1 MVGGLVKQ
9 QYVSIGNQHTG
20 KVNAAALAAGK
31 RANFGI
37 PVQVADHAVD
47 DVANASIG
55 CPFVFGRIAHHIP
68 SNGLC
73 VV

>member
-9 QYVSIGNQHTG
+9 QHVSIGNQYVG

-31 RANFGI
+31 RANFSI